1 MPTVTQDE
9 YEGMFRECSDA
20 FRIEGKRLYR
30 TSPAEAEALA
40 GFLAGSPKPPSAFPV
55 WQSWLD
61 QVRAWT
67 GQGKT
72 IARVRIID
80 DPPTDYQR
88 WSLWCARWHCDA
100 GEDIRY
106 LTREAANALGIP
118 QGDWQMFDHNRV
130 VVMAFTASGEIA
142 DKRLVSDASMVRRYQ
157 TWRALAVEHATTAEA
172 MPV

>member
-1 MPTVTQDE
+1 MPRVTQDE
-9 YEGMFRECSDA
+9 YAGMFRECSDA

-40 GFLAGSPKPPSAFPV
+40 GFLAGNPQPPSAFPV

-61 QVRAWT
+61 QVRTWT
-67 GQGKT
+67 RQGKT

-80 DPPTDYQR
+80 DPLTDYQR
-88 WSLWCARWHCDA
+88 WSLWCARWHRDA

-118 QGDWQMFDHNRV
+118 RGDWQMFDDNRV

-142 DKRLVSDASMVRRYQ
+142 GKTLVTDPAVIRRYQ
-157 TWRALAVEHATTAEA
+157 TWRALAARHATMAEA
-172 MPV
+172 IAM

>member
-1 MPTVTQDE
+1 MTSITQE
-9 YEGMFRECSDA
+9 QYAGMFRECSDA

-30 TSPAEAEALA
+30 TSPAEVEALS
-40 GFLAGSPKPPSAFPV
+40 GFLAGSPRPPSAFPV

-88 WSLWCARWHCDA
+88 WSLWCARWHRDA

-118 QGDWQMFDHNRV
+118 RGDWQMFDHNRV

-142 DKRLVSDASMVRRYQ
+142 DKRLVSDASMVRRYRI
-157 TWRALAVEHATTAEA
+157 WRALAVEHATTAEA